1 MVNYPYHNA
10 LRATPN
16 VTVALFLEEPV
27 VESEEAC
34 SVTGL
39 ILRHLVDGVMDSI
52 VVELLCLG
60 SDGEL
65 ALACTSLSLNAFL
78 KIGLGIPYYITE
90 KLCEFCS
97 MLCLFESI
105 SLESLCDFRIALT
118 LCLTAHCQIHA
129 DLGALSHEVSLQ
141 TLMNLMVAT
150 FGNAYYMF
158 AGPAS
163 LAFFLYLDEFVS
175 LCMAYRA
182 LCRWILTLINV
193 TAYETSEFLFH
204 NISPFNLLYINISV
218 VLI

>member
-1 MVNYPYHNA
+1 M
-10 LRATPN
+10 
-16 VTVALFLEEPV
+16 
-27 VESEEAC
+27 
-34 SVTGL
+34 TGL
-39 ILRHLVDGVMDSI
+39 VLRHLVDGVMDCI

-90 KLCEFCS
+90 KLCEFGS
-97 MLCLFESI
+97 MLGLFESI

-129 DLGALSHEVSLQ
+129 DLSALAGEMSLQ
-141 TLMNLMVAT
+141 TLMNLRVTT

-182 LCRWILTLINV
+182 LCRRMLTLINV
-193 TAYETSEFLFH
+193 TAYESSEFLFH

>member
-1 MVNYPYHNA
+1 MVNYLYHNA
-10 LRATPN
+10 LRITMI
-16 VTVALFLEEPV
+16 VAAALLFEKSV
-27 VESEEAC
+27 VKTEEAG

-39 ILRHLVDGVMDSI
+39 VFRHLVDGVMDRI
-52 VVELLCLG
+52 VVELFCLG

-65 ALACTSLSLNAFL
+65 ALACTGLSLNAFL
-78 KIGLGIPYYITE
+78 KIGLGVPYYITE

-129 DLGALSHEVSLQ
+129 YLGALSHEVGLQ
-141 TLMNLMVAT
+141 ALMNLRVAT

-218 VLI
+218 ALI

>member
-1 MVNYPYHNA
+1 
-10 LRATPN
+10 
-16 VTVALFLEEPV
+16 
-27 VESEEAC
+27 
-34 SVTGL
+34 
-39 ILRHLVDGVMDSI
+39 MDSI

-90 KLCEFCS
+90 KLCKFRCV
-97 MLCLFESI
+97 LGLFESI

-118 LCLTAHCQIHA
+118 LCLAAHCQIHA
-129 DLGALSHEVSLQ
+129 DFGALSHEVGLQ
-141 TLMNLMVAT
+141 TLMDLRVAT
-150 FGNAYYMF
+150 FGNTYYMF

-182 LCRWILTLINV
+182 LCRWILTFVNV

>member
-1 MVNYPYHNA
+1 MVNYLYHNA
-10 LRATPN
+10 LRTTPN
-16 VTVALFLEEPV
+16 VTAALLFEKSV
-27 VESEEAC
+27 VKTQEAG

-39 ILRHLVDGVMDSI
+39 VLGHLVDGVMDSI

-78 KIGLGIPYYITE
+78 KIGLGIPYHITE

-97 MLCLFESI
+97 MLGLFESI
-105 SLESLCDFRIALT
+105 SLESLCDFWIALT
-118 LCLTAHCQIHA
+118 LGLTAHCQIHA
-129 DLGALSHEVSLQ
+129 DLGALAGEMSLQ
-141 TLMNLMVAT
+141 TLMNLRVAT
-150 FGNAYYMF
+150 FGNAYYML

-182 LCRWILTLINV
+182 LCRWILTFVNV